1 MNFDLRT
8 CDTAYYFVLE
18 FMNMTPDEYLTELV
32 IECENDFEKFWKRN
46 IGRITEV
53 NIEDLKIM
61 AFHVVGALDEC
72 KEIKSN
78 GLMNLQMVLSGN
90 TSFNRLL
97 NKAGI
102 TFQIKSKT
110 LECDGMIYDIDYE
123 KYRYSHFLS
132 ETDKKL
138 SNIAHR
144 VYYDFCING
153 FLANDD
159 VLNYGTDI
167 HERPE
172 FLMTL
177 AKLFPQASKLES
189 YWRNKSKSYKVDFW
203 VTVDQVHR
211 FNFELD
217 EDRDPPYEGWTEL
230 NDELKLK
237 KWMLSHAID
246 RAVNGLGEQFLYV
259 RDDVSIPPNQIV
271 EVNLLDK

>member
-8 CDTAYYFVLE
+8 CDAAYYFILE

-32 IECENDFEKFWKRN
+32 IECENDFEKFWRRN
-46 IGRITEV
+46 IERIKET
-53 NIEDLKIM
+53 NIRDLRIM
-61 AFHVVGALDEC
+61 AFHVVSALDEC

-90 TSFNRLL
+90 TVFNRLL
-97 NKAGI
+97 KKSGI
-102 TFQIKSKT
+102 AFNIRDKI
-110 LECDGMIYDIDYE
+110 LECGGIIYDIDYE
-123 KYRYSHFLS
+123 KYHNSNFLS
-132 ETDKKL
+132 ERDNKL

-144 VYYDFCING
+144 VYYDFCVNG

-159 VLNYGTDI
+159 VFNYGTDI

-177 AKLFPQASKLES
+177 AGLFPQASKLEN
-189 YWRNKSKSYKVDFW
+189 YWRNKSQSYKIDFW

-217 EDRDPPYEGWTEL
+217 EDRDPPYEGWADL

-246 RAVNGLGEQFLYV
+246 RAFNRLGEQFLYV

-271 EVNLLDK
+271 GVNLLKK